1 MNNNGGAEMVTD
13 NHIGEIR
20 TRFAKIWLGEDGI
33 VQMDIFT
40 KAEYTLGDIRE
51 SLEGI
56 GKVSK
61 GQRRPLLVDARNVRS
76 IDFAARQEAASY
88 ETATSVAILI
98 DSPVSQFIGTVFM
111 TLNKRAHPIRT
122 LYFQSRSHPVVKG
135 FLE

>member
-1 MNNNGGAEMVTD
+1 MVTD

-88 ETATSVAILI
+88 ESATSVAILT
-98 DSPVSQFIGTVFM
+98 DSPVSRFIGTVFM
-111 TLNKRAHPIRT
+111 TLNKRAHPIRLFT
-122 LYFQSRSHPVVKG
+122 SKAAAIQWLKG